1 MAGGG
6 ERNGNTIY
14 DIEKAGHRNA
24 QGNRK
29 AAQLSSAQQHQRFTI
44 FPFDMLS
51 EADLIMLQLIGNC
64 GRKEDSIEEKKKEEG
79 CGAIKI

>member
-1 MAGGG
+1 MVGGG
-6 ERNGNTIY
+6 ERHGNTIY

-29 AAQLSSAQQHQRFTI
+29 AAQLSSAVYH

-64 GRKEDSIEEKKKEEG
+64 GRKEKSIEEKEE
-79 CGAIKI
+79 